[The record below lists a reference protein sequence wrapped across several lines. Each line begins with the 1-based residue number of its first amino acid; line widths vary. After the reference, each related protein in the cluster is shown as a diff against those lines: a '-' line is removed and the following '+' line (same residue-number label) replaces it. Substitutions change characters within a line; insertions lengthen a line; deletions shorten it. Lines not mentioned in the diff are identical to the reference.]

1 MIPCMSAPLM
11 QQEMF
16 VPEPQRKII
25 VRPGMEAHWGVD
37 PSTVRIA
44 IASGSMVA
52 THSFPRTE
60 GFARLSDIYHGTVGF
75 VETLQMSGWPAPGFI
90 LVEQPSGQ
98 SPNLELVYAVGVII
112 AALQHGIEDWI
123 GSVRLETLPPMS
135 WKKMATGKGNLS
147 KMDPETKKP
156 WKDRERYGVM
166 RWARENGYTGTSWD
180 EADALGIAEA
190 ARRLVTLESR

>member
-1 MIPCMSAPLM
+1 MIRCVSVPLL
-11 QQEMF
+11 QQELL

-25 VRPGMEAHWGVD
+25 VRRGMTAHWGVD
-37 PSTVRIA
+37 PSTQRIA
-44 IASGSMVA
+44 ISAMGCVSS
-52 THSFPRTE
+52 HSFPRTD
-60 GFARLSDIYHGTVGF
+60 GLARLADIYDSTVDF
-75 VETLQMSGWPAPGFI
+75 AKDMASSFPPGFI

-112 AALQHGIEDWI
+112 AALHEAAEGVRIE
-123 GSVRLETLPPMS
+123 TMPPMS
-135 WKKMATGKGNLS
+135 WKKLATGRGNLS
-147 KMDPETKKP
+147 KTDPETKKP

-166 RWARENGYTGTSWD
+166 RWARQNGYGGSSWD